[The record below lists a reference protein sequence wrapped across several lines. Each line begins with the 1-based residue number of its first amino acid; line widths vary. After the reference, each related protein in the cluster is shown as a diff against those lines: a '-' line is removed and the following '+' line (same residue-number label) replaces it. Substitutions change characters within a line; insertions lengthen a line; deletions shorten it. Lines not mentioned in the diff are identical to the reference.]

1 VGATVDVSL
10 AVGSGVA
17 VLGATLGAGS
27 AVVMDGVGTE
37 ALVDGL
43 TPGVGALFEGVPS
56 GPELAPDGPGSGCEL
71 VGPVVTSFEV
81 VSPPSLQLTENMQ
94 VNVASKAP
102 AL

>member
-1 VGATVDVSL
+1 VSL
-10 AVGSGVA
+10 AVGSGMV
-17 VLGATLGAGS
+17 VLGATVGSGS
-27 AVVMDGVGTE
+27 AVVMDGVGAGTE
-37 ALVDGL
+37 TLLDGL

-56 GPELAPDGPGSGCEL
+56 GPELAPDEPGSGWEL